1 MSRPRLATVKAGPAI
16 LQTARARPVQAT
28 KRPRGDTLY
37 ALMRSF
43 ETHNP
48 RICAECKRQGLV
60 SYGDEL
66 DHIVPLHLGGS
77 NGHANLQ
84 WMCIHHHREKTFQEQ
99 KARQNGEGLF

>member
-28 KRPRGDTLY
+28 KRPTGNSLY

-43 ETHNP
+43 ETYNP

-77 NGHANLQ
+77 NGHSNLQ
-84 WMCIHHHREKTFQEQ
+84 WLCVSHHREKSQ
-99 KARQNGEGLF
+99 KEEENRGRGWV

>member
-1 MSRPRLATVKAGPAI
+1 MSRSRLATVKAGPAT

-28 KRPRGDTLY
+28 KRPTGNSLY

-77 NGHANLQ
+77 NGHENLA
-84 WMCIHHHREKTFQEQ
+84 WLCFHHHFEKSKREAL
-99 KARQNGEGLF
+99 ARQAGGG